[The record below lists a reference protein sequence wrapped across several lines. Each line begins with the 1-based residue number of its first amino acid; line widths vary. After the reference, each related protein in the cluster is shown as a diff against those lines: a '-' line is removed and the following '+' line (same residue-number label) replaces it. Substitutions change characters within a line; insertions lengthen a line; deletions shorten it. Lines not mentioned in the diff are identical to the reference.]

1 MKKKNKRAEEQPRP
15 FRKKDV
21 VYYIAVTKDGQKH
34 LFFAETERQ
43 FRRRWIWLIAEAVL
57 AAAALTAQIIL
68 FIDKLG

>member
-21 VYYIAVTKDGQKH
+21 VYYIAVTKDGQEH
-34 LFFAETERQ
+34 LFLAKTARQ